1 MLLLVIMW
9 ACNSE
14 PATTPPS
21 PTPPPPAVGKV
32 SGHPSGHPPVHTPK
46 DGHKS
51 GAVMQDPTGFPPFH
65 DWPAPQGPV
74 VATGSEW
81 SAPVQLTKKPDG
93 GYRPQIAVGPDNRQ
107 HVLFYERTDA
117 GDLIRHRQSTDG
129 FSWSTPQ
136 PLGHT
141 NNRNW
146 GPDIVAK
153 PDGTLSV
160 VYDHALPSFQ
170 SRGFSTNWTSGS
182 WSTPIPLTPDDGG
195 EVGSGHVANG
205 LNDTLAYVYIGK
217 SLDPNDNFQAHYR
230 WFKQGSWGPIGSF
243 TDGSVDAWHT
253 NVERRPDGSLLAGW
267 DVGAGGSETI
277 LYVVEG
283 RNGKW
288 GTPENISATSKPGER
303 VHFAFGSDGK
313 DHITWFHKSAG
324 RPQHIYV
331 RSGNPGRWGPVS
343 EPSKGYGGYHFDPD
357 IAINGAGVRCLVWG
371 WDAGS
376 QAELVYSIDRG
387 QGWSPP
393 RTVAS
398 IGWGKP
404 GLPSIDVDTNGKF
417 HVVWNQ
423 GIRGYNE
430 VYVAHLE
437 VR

>member
-1 MLLLVIMW
+1 MG
-9 ACNSE
+9 
-14 PATTPPS
+14 
-21 PTPPPPAVGKV
+21 AVAE
-32 SGHPSGHPPVHTPK
+32 HPPVHTPK

-51 GAVMQDPTGFPPFH
+51 GAVIQDPTGFPPFH

-74 VATGSEW
+74 VAPGREW

-93 GYRPQIAVGPDNRQ
+93 GYRPQIVVGPDNRQ
-107 HVLFYERTDA
+107 HVLFYERTKS
-117 GDLIRHRQSTDG
+117 GDLIRHRHSTDG
-129 FSWSTPQ
+129 FSWSAPA

-153 PDGTLSV
+153 ADGSLSV
-160 VYDHALPSFQ
+160 VYDHALPDFQ
-170 SRGFSTNWTSGS
+170 SRGYSTTWTAGS
-182 WSTPIPLTPDDGG
+182 WSTPLAVTPDDGG

-217 SLDPNDNFQAHYR
+217 QLDPSDHFQAHYR
-230 WFKQGSWGPIGSF
+230 WFSKGKWGPIGDF
-243 TDGSVDAWHT
+243 TDGTVDAWHT
-253 NVERRPDGSLLAGW
+253 NVERRPDGSMLAGW
-267 DVGAGGSETI
+267 DVGAGGSETT

-283 RNGKW
+283 REGQW
-288 GTPENISATSKPGER
+288 GTPENVSATSKPGER
-303 VHFAFGSDGK
+303 VHFAFGADGT

-331 RSGNPGRWGPVS
+331 RSGSPGRWGPVS

-357 IAINGAGVRCLVWG
+357 IAINADGTKCLVWG
-371 WDAGS
+371 WDAGA

-404 GLPSIDVDTNGKF
+404 GLPSIDVDTKGQF

-423 GIRGYNE
+423 GVRGYNE